1 MARRTYGTAGL
12 LILNMLAV
20 AALSASDPSAS
31 RTDAAVADQP
41 RNGDCYRAGA
51 ALTVEEQ
58 RVDDPLPGQ
67 SQPAAAQFID
77 AGGFR
82 STLDRFERRLCTLTR
97 VEQAGDVI
105 AAEGAELWQRAVAR
119 AQGNAEIGTID
130 AYDDR
135 PLYWARTSMKRALRE
150 WQPQFELTSL
160 QRQAMIRQ
168 FEYASRG
175 IDLVQFT
182 DSDGAGESG
191 ASDASDPT
199 RVLVSGFDTYS
210 LDSSLRNS
218 NPSGAAALQLDG
230 RRVQTE
236 QGPAVVE
243 AVMLPVNWTDF
254 DQGIVEDAFGPWLV
268 PSDHPEH
275 AGSVDLI
282 MTISQTGRGRMDIEK
297 WAGAFRGGSPDNN
310 RAMNYGPISAAP
322 LWPQPQPSPQFI
334 ETTLPYQAMIDA
346 GTEPWPV
353 QLNAGITEWPQG
365 TYPEPEALRSAP
377 DPSPGSRAASAP
389 GGNYLSN
396 ESMYRTNR
404 LRLAA
409 GKEELPGGHL
419 HISALTYPDDP
430 AELTTPEFEADRRAI
445 VDQTVDLVDA
455 AARATGG

>member
-1 MARRTYGTAGL
+1 MCSGHSAYSASLPWFRPPGATVRLDMKRGPLAQLFNDTYGRSSQQEATRPSGVTKGHRCSRKDAMARRTYGTAGL

-82 STLDRFERRLCTLTR
+82 STLDRFERRLCTLAR

-135 PLYWARTSMKRALRE
+135 PLYWARTSMKRALLE

-175 IDLVQFT
+175 IDLVQST

-236 QGPAVVE
+236 QGPAVIE

-254 DQGIVEDAFGPWLV
+254 DQGIGEDAFGPWLG
-268 PSDHPEH
+268 P
-275 AGSVDLI
+275 
-282 MTISQTGRGRMDIEK
+282 
-297 WAGAFRGGSPDNN
+297 
-310 RAMNYGPISAAP
+310 RAH
-322 LWPQPQPSPQFI
+322 PQP
-334 ETTLPYQAMIDA
+334 
-346 GTEPWPV
+346 
-353 QLNAGITEWPQG
+353 
-365 TYPEPEALRSAP
+365 
-377 DPSPGSRAASAP
+377 
-389 GGNYLSN
+389 
-396 ESMYRTNR
+396 
-404 LRLAA
+404 
-409 GKEELPGGHL
+409 
-419 HISALTYPDDP
+419 
-430 AELTTPEFEADRRAI
+430 
-445 VDQTVDLVDA
+445 
-455 AARATGG
+455 ARALDRLNNNT